1 MEERKPLI
9 SVIVP
14 VYNVAP
20 YIRRCL
26 DSIAAQ
32 TYRIFEII
40 AVDDASTDE
49 SGTLCDEYAVSE
61 DRLQVV
67 HFPENRGPSAAR
79 NEGIRRA
86 SGEYI
91 CFVDADDHV
100 EPELLTRLYESLRE
114 AQADV
119 SACGADG
126 ICLTGGPAGVFS
138 GQEAIECMA
147 REIPFNYVPWA
158 KLYAA
163 APVKTCLFEER
174 IYYSEDI
181 LFLYE
186 LFQRVRRVS
195 YVPDLLYHYNND
207 REDSQVHSGVS
218 ERKLTALMV
227 HDYVCDDAGR
237 HFPEAA
243 LYFRRLSLDVDS
255 RWAMLTVESDLEM
268 RQVFSMLKRLQGHI
282 RKHYDRKAVLLMP
295 ELKSRTAVRTLYG
308 SVILFWGMAS
318 LYKSVKRRMRRR
330 KDETERAIDQCGRA
344 GL

>member
-1 MEERKPLI
+1 MEGKNPLI

-32 TYRIFEII
+32 TYQELEILAI
-40 AVDDASTDE
+40 DDASTDG
-49 SGTLCDEYAVSE
+49 SGALCDEYALSE
-61 DRLQVV
+61 KRLRVV
-67 HFPENRGPSAAR
+67 HFTDNRGPSAAR

-86 SGEYI
+86 AGAYI
-91 CFVDADDHV
+91 CFVDADDRV
-100 EPELLTRLYESLRE
+100 EPALLHRLYDSLRE
-114 AQADV
+114 VEADV
-119 SACGADG
+119 SICGADG
-126 ICLTGGPAGVFS
+126 IRLAGGSADVFS
-138 GQEAIECMA
+138 GQEAIVCMA

-163 APVKTCLFEER
+163 APVKAVLFDER

-186 LFQRVRRVS
+186 VFRRVNRVS
-195 YVPDLLYHYNND
+195 YVPDILYHYNNE
-207 REDSQVHSGVS
+207 REDSQVRSGVS

-255 RWAMLTVESDLEM
+255 RWAMLTVESDMGKLWI
-268 RQVFSMLKRLQGHI
+268 FSMLKRLQAHI
-282 RKHYDRKAVLLMP
+282 RRHYDHKAIQLLP
-295 ELKSRTAVRTLYG
+295 ERKSRIAVPTLYA
-308 SVILFWGMAS
+308 SVTAFWAMAS
-318 LYKSVKRRMRRR
+318 LYQYVKRYTR
-330 KDETERAIDQCGRA
+330 KGKPGGKYKSTEKR
-344 GL
+344 